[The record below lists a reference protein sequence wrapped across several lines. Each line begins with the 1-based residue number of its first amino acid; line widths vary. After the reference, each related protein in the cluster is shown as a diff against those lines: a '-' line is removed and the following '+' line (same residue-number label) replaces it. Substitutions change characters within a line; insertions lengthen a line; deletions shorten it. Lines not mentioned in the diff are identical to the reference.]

1 MDPVLV
7 VAAVVPIAVGLTDAG
22 RGHPLVWLDV
32 ISWLA
37 FVADYIVHLRLRPG
51 YARSKGGIF
60 DLVVVVVTLPWYL
73 VTGIGAGR
81 YMGIARLARL
91 GRVFIVSTHSKKMQ
105 DLGRRLG
112 QAAVYSGVLMLVCAL
127 VVRAAEPTSSGFDDI
142 GDALWWSLVTF
153 TTVGYGDLYPTTPAG
168 RFAAGFLMVGGVAL
182 IGSLAASLGSFFNT
196 KERVVADPDGI
207 EADGAE
213 AEVEEYVDPIDE
225 VLAEVRALRAEV
237 AELRAA
243 LPPAPPPASGQ

>member
-7 VAAVVPIAVGLTDAG
+7 VAAIVPIAVGLTDAG

-32 ISWLA
+32 VSWFA
-37 FVADYIVHLRLRPG
+37 FVADYLVHLRLRPG

-73 VTGIGAGR
+73 ITGIGAGR

-127 VVRAAEPTSSGFDDI
+127 VVRAAEPSSSGFDDI

-196 KERVVADPDGI
+196 KERAVADPDGV
-207 EADGAE
+207 EDEGSDGAAE
-213 AEVEEYVDPIDE
+213 AYVDPIDE
-225 VLAEVRALRAEV
+225 LLAEVRALRAEV
-237 AELRAA
+237 AELKTQ
-243 LPPAPPPASGQ
+243 LPPSAS

>member
-32 ISWLA
+32 LSWLA
-37 FVADYIVHLRLRPG
+37 FVADYVVHLRLRPG

-127 VVRAAEPTSSGFDDI
+127 VVRAAEPSSSGFDDI

-207 EADGAE
+207 EDDGAE
-213 AEVEEYVDPIDE
+213 VEVEEYVDPIDE

-243 LPPAPPPASGQ
+243 LPPAPPPASQQ